1 MTDAEPRWNLAWQL
15 REVAQR
21 RPFQRAVVC
30 AAGRD
35 RAGRARYTHSTF
47 AQLEAESDALARGFG
62 RIGIRRGMRVVLM
75 VPPGLDF
82 FAAAFALFK
91 VGAVLVLVDPG
102 IGRKSL
108 GICLAEAEPH
118 AFIGVP
124 LSHAARI
131 ALGWARRSIHVL
143 VTAGRR
149 WGWGGHRLS
158 ELRDAESDPYLIAAM
173 GRDELAG
180 LFFTSGSTGVPKG
193 VLYSHGIFA
202 TQLDFLRERFHLD
215 DDGADLAT
223 FAPFALFDTALGVTS
238 VIPDMDTS
246 RPAHADPARLVE
258 AIEDQGVTRL
268 FGSPALVDR
277 LGRHCHERGIRL
289 DSVRRVLSAGAPV
302 RADIVERMV
311 ATLGPSAEFH
321 TPYGATEALPV
332 TTIEGR
338 EILNETRAESARGGG
353 VCVGRPVRQV
363 RLRLIRITDE
373 PIEVWSDDLLVPEG
387 GVGEIAVEGPIVTA
401 GYWGRPHS
409 NALAKIPGPDGGVVH
424 RMGDLGRIDG
434 KGRLWFYGRKSHRVE
449 TASGTCFPIPCE
461 SIANEH
467 REVLRSALVGVGR
480 AGAQEPVLCLEL
492 ERSSNRDAHARIT
505 REVLALCA
513 AHEPTRAIS
522 RVLFHPGFPVDRRH
536 NAKIDRTALARWAA
550 RRLG

>member
-1 MTDAEPRWNLAWQL
+1 
-15 REVAQR
+15 
-21 RPFQRAVVC
+21 
-30 AAGRD
+30 
-35 RAGRARYTHSTF
+35 
-47 AQLEAESDALARGFG
+47 
-62 RIGIRRGMRVVLM
+62 
-75 VPPGLDF
+75 
-82 FAAAFALFK
+82 
-91 VGAVLVLVDPG
+91 VLVDPG

-108 GICLAEAEPH
+108 SVCLAEAEPH
-118 AFIGVP
+118 AFVGVP
-124 LSHAARI
+124 LSHVARI
-131 ALGWARRSIHVL
+131 ALGWARRSLHLL
-143 VTAGRR
+143 VTAGPR

-158 ELRDAESDPYLIAAM
+158 ELRDAGSDPYPIATM

-193 VLYSHGIFA
+193 VLYSHGIFS
-202 TQLDFLRERFHLD
+202 TQLDFLRERFQFD

-223 FAPFALFDTALGVTS
+223 FAPFALFDAALGVTS

-246 RPAHADPARLVE
+246 RPAHANPARLVE
-258 AIEDQGVTRL
+258 AIEDHGVTRL
-268 FGSPALVDR
+268 FGSPALIDR
-277 LGRHCHERGIRL
+277 LSRHCHERGIRL
-289 DSVRRVLSAGAPV
+289 DSVRLVLSAGAPV
-302 RADIVERMV
+302 RADIVERMAAV
-311 ATLGPSAEFH
+311 LGPSAEFH

-338 EILNETRAESARGGG
+338 EILNETRAESARGSG
-353 VCVGRPVRQV
+353 VCVGRPVQQM

-373 PIEVWSDDLLVPEG
+373 PIDVWSDDLLVPEG

-409 NALAKIPGPDGGVVH
+409 DALAKIRGPDGGVVH

-449 TASGTCFPIPCE
+449 TAAGTCFPVPCE

-467 REVLRSALVGVGR
+467 LEVLRSALVGIGR
-480 AGAQEPVLCLEL
+480 AGEQEPVLCLEL
-492 ERSSNRDAHARIT
+492 ERSSNRKTHARIT

-513 AHEPTRAIS
+513 AHEPTRGIS

-536 NAKIDRTALARWAA
+536 NAKIDRTALARWATG
-550 RRLG
+550 RLG